1 MLAVFYQFNKRV
13 NSLKTPTN
21 SDQTIS
27 GEVVLKQATSYKTP
41 TLTFACSSEDMPK
54 ARLSNYLAFDN
65 KYYWV
70 TNTMQISNSHIQ
82 FECKLDVLA
91 TYKNEILLSKCFVI
105 YAVKGNKWI
114 TDTRMMNSHSEIT
127 KFARAN
133 TFDMFNNEGSLI
145 ISCISASDASSQAF
159 ATNYILND
167 ADINT
172 LRNKLNGSD
181 FIEYAK
187 QVFSNPYDFL
197 IGAFFSSCNYDD
209 ELSEPT
215 KMLIG
220 TYDTGIQAIV
230 LGENFVRQQLVSIT
244 IPHLYNDFRELAPYA
259 SYNLYL
265 PYVGI
270 VHLDDIRLAKSDQL
284 GINCWCQ
291 MATGAII
298 YQLSCDDG
306 TEAGIILGTYTGN
319 CNKQTPIA
327 VRENNLLAGATSIG
341 TIVASLAMPVTG
353 AASAF
358 AQVVGM
364 ASGFGGLAKASELN
378 TQINGSLSSNLG
390 GRAGLKPELI
400 ITYTNTSENPSLRKD
415 VDGMPLGSTVELN
428 TLTGYVQ
435 TMNASISIAAD
446 YDEIQEVNDLLN
458 GGVYIE

>member
-21 SDQTIS
+21 AEQTIS
-27 GEVVLKQATSYKTP
+27 GEVVLKLATSYKNP
-41 TLTFACSSEDMPK
+41 TLTFACSTEDMPK
-54 ARLSNYLAFDN
+54 ARLSNYLEFDN

-70 TNTMQISNSHIQ
+70 TNTIQISNRHIQ

-105 YAVKGNKWI
+105 YSAKGNKWI

-159 ATNYILND
+159 ATNYILDD

-230 LGENFVRQQLVSIT
+230 LGENYVRQQLVSIT
-244 IPHLYNDFRELAPYA
+244 IPHLYNDFREISPYA

-298 YQLSCDDG
+298 YQISCDDG

-390 GRAGLKPELI
+390 GRTGLKPELI

-446 YDEIQEVNDLLN
+446 YDEIEEVNDLLN